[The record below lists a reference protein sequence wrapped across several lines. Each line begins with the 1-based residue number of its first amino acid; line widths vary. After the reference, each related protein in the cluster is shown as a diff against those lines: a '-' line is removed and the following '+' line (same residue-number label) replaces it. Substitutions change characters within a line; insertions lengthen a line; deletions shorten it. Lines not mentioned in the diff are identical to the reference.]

1 MHTSRSMDDILWS
14 QGLTGRFPSKDQPQ
28 NQSNIRRNS
37 AAHVERILQVLGVLG
52 KSSML
57 GKRMLNAILRMRS
70 TDRQGHPAWKRSHD
84 LAAFETEELFPS
96 LFYTRASTL
105 QFMED
110 LTATSPPLPLQHV
123 LGIVPSAQ
131 TPCSFPSS
139 SD

>member
-1 MHTSRSMDDILWS
+1 MHTSRSMDDTLWS

-96 LFYTRASTL
+96 LFLHSSFDTLIHGGSNSYFPAS
-105 QFMED
+105 
-110 LTATSPPLPLQHV
+110 ATPTCVGHCAI
-123 LGIVPSAQ
+123 G
-131 TPCSFPSS
+131 
-139 SD
+139 SDAMKLSQL